1 MTLPVDLRATRR
13 GFLGL
18 AAACGVA
25 ALGIPPAFAQQALV
39 EGQNYTRLKNP
50 QPVDSGK
57 KIEVLEFFSY
67 GCPHCRD
74 LDPELVAWKKSLPA
88 DVEFKRVP
96 VDFGREQWKNL
107 GKAYYTLEALG
118 AEEKLTPE
126 FFVALHDKRVPLHD
140 PKQFLDWVAAKGL
153 DRKKAEDT
161 FNSFG
166 INSKMNRA
174 LTLAKNY
181 AIQSVPA
188 VIVDGKYQVSSDKV
202 GSHAN
207 MPGAIDQ
214 LVAKARTERPKG

>member
-1 MTLPVDLRATRR
+1 MSPSDVSAARR
-13 GFLGL
+13 GFLVS
-18 AAACGVA
+18 AAACAAAAVA
-25 ALGIPPAFAQQALV
+25 GPAFAQPALV

-74 LDPELVAWKKSLPA
+74 LDPELIAWKKTLPA
-88 DVEFKRVP
+88 DVEFRRVP
-96 VDFGREQWKNL
+96 VDFGRPQWNTL
-107 GKAYYTLEALG
+107 AKAYFTLEALEV
-118 AEEKLTPE
+118 EEKLTPE
-126 FFVALHDKRVPLHD
+126 FFVALHDKRVPLFEA
-140 PKQFLDWVAAKGL
+140 KQFLDWVASKGV

-166 INSKMNRA
+166 VNSKMNRA

-181 AIQSVPA
+181 SVQSVPL
-188 VIVDGKYQVSSDKV
+188 VIVDGKFQVSSDKV

-207 MPGAIDQ
+207 MPNAINQ
-214 LVAKARTERPKG
+214 LIAKARAERPKG